1 MKKMSQ
7 AKRLSIPSEK
17 EQTVNYTE
25 IVQSTKFQ
33 NLMKSKNAF
42 ILPMSIFF
50 FVFYFSLPLMTSYT
64 KVLNQPA
71 FGPVTWAWVFAFAQF
86 VMTWTF
92 CILYSKKAQ
101 KFDEEVKHILDDMNK
116 GR

>member
-1 MKKMSQ
+1 MSQ
-7 AKRLSIPSEK
+7 AKKLSVHNQE
-17 EQTVNYTE
+17 EQSVNYTE
-25 IVQSTKFQ
+25 IVQSSQFQ
-33 NLMKSKNAF
+33 KLMRSKNAF

-50 FVFYFSLPLMTSYT
+50 FLFYFSLPLMTSYT

-71 FGPVTWAWVFAFAQF
+71 IGPVTWAWVFAFAQF
-86 VMTWTF
+86 VMTWTL

-101 KFDEEVKHILDDMNK
+101 KFDEDVKHIMNDINK

>member
-1 MKKMSQ
+1 MSQ
-7 AKRLSIPSEK
+7 AKKLSIPNDG

-25 IVQSTKFQ
+25 IVQSTKFKK
-33 NLMKSKNAF
+33 LMKSKNGF
-42 ILPMSIFF
+42 IVPLSIFF

-64 KVLNQPA
+64 KVLNQSA

-86 VMTWTF
+86 IMTWTL
-92 CILYSKKAQ
+92 CILYSKKAE
-101 KFDEEVKHILDDMNK
+101 KFDEDVKQILDDMNK